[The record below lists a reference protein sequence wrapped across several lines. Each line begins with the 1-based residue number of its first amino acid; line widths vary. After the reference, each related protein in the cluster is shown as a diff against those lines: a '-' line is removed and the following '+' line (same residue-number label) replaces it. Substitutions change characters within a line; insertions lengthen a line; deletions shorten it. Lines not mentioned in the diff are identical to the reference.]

1 MELLEN
7 LPLVIVDKHHKLHEA
22 VVVDF
27 LKLQQG
33 AKKAGVSLDIAS
45 SYRPIERQLDIWN
58 QKWTGQRPA
67 LDRNGNV
74 LNMSRLS
81 DTEKLDAIL
90 IWSALPGASR
100 HHWGTDLDVYDAP
113 AIALSKQPLALV
125 PEEYT
130 STGPCGRL
138 KRWMND
144 HLETHGFY
152 CPFAGGNDGVA
163 FEPWHISHIEQ
174 AAAFQ
179 EALTPSTLAQLIR
192 SLPIQGKQ
200 VILDNLDEIFARF
213 IVH

>member
-7 LPLVIVDKHHKLHEA
+7 LPLVTVDKHHKLHEA

-27 LKLQQG
+27 LKLQQS

-67 LDRNGNV
+67 QDRNGKV
-74 LNMSRLS
+74 LDMSLLS
-81 DTEKLDAIL
+81 DIEKLEAIL

-113 AIALSKQPLALV
+113 AVALCEQPLALV

-144 HLETHGFY
+144 HLEEHGFH
-152 CPFAGGNDGVA
+152 CPFTGKNDGVA
-163 FEPWHISHIEQ
+163 FEPWHISHNEQ
-174 AAAFQ
+174 AAVFQ
-179 EALTPSTLAQLIR
+179 KALTRSALAQLIS
-192 SLPIQGKQ
+192 SLTIEGKQ
-200 VILDNLDEIFARF
+200 TILDNLDDIFERF
-213 IVH
+213 VVH